1 MGRDT
6 DTRGTAGGAAGDDK
20 PGSDRRKTAGG
31 IPRGPG
37 KRGVDK
43 KFKWTHGHDPND
55 PDTWEGSG
63 WQYITWEFSEGE
75 ETVPDQTKGLGGGPE
90 AFPCDR
96 CGEIMRI
103 VARKKPSEILEESQV
118 VKLREDTDLS
128 AMDTDEIFLVAC
140 PKCQQKVQM
149 PGTHVRRLRQIKLGR
164 PL

>member
-1 MGRDT
+1 MDT
-6 DTRGTAGGAAGDDK
+6 DLNSLSPTGGAAGDGK
-20 PGSDRRKTAGG
+20 PGADSRKVAGG

-43 KFKWTHGHDPND
+43 RFKWAPGHDPND

-63 WQYITWEFSEGE
+63 WVYIDWQVTEGP
-75 ETVPDQTKGLGGGPE
+75 ETVPNQTRGLGGGPD

-96 CGEIMRI
+96 CKTVMQI
-103 VARKKPSEILEESQV
+103 VARKKPSEILQASKV
-118 VKLREDTDLS
+118 VKLRADADLS

-140 PKCQQKVQM
+140 SGCQQTVQM
-149 PGTHVRRLRQIKLGR
+149 PGKHVRRLRQLKLGR